1 MKGFDCWNAV
11 SNVVAMTS
19 SIAAVVIACLT
30 YVQTKQNREQLQ
42 EMIRTRKA
50 STDPFITVSESTIC
64 AEPRPTRVFEEPP
77 FLEGFESPFEV
88 RVSSCD
94 RSSNMTLVEL
104 MLANEGVGNAYDV
117 WVSCGGTRQ
126 WIEDVMEPKEIR
138 NLTARVCH
146 DSPIRRGEFHLTVT
160 YASIANK
167 HFQHG
172 VTTVWGRGN
181 LVGWK
186 SYAFYLMDRGSE
198 PGTYFPY
205 TRTTYRAK

>member
-1 MKGFDCWNAV
+1 VKGFDCWNAV

-94 RSSNMTLVEL
+94 RSSKMTLVEL
-104 MLANEGVGNAYDV
+104 MLANKGVGNAYNV
-117 WVSCGGTRQ
+117 WVSCGGKRQ
-126 WIEDVMEPKEIR
+126 RIEDVMEPKEIR
-138 NLTARVCH
+138 NLTVRVCH
-146 DSPIRRGEFHLTVT
+146 DSPIRPGEFHLTVT
-160 YASIANK
+160 YASIADE

-172 VTTVWGRGN
+172 VTIVVGKGESGRLEILRILPDGS
-181 LVGWK
+181 GK
-186 SYAFYLMDRGSE
+186 SA
-198 PGTYFPY
+198 
-205 TRTTYRAK
+205 